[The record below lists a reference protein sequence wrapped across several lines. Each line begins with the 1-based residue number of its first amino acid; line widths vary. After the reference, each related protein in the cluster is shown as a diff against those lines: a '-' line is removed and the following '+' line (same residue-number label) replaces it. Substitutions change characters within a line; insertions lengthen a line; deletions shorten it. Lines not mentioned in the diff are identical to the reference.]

1 MSVLLQARQELHR
14 CGVSGLQLQVY
25 EVQRLKGKEKLGFLA
40 PSGFQPRQLKNKHTI
55 SMRLDERAGWRLHSG
70 ITLFDAGQIM
80 SSRGN
85 MNAKHLVST
94 TNAIASTSLARTN
107 VEVMKLVLCTGVLVE
122 LTFGMSLY
130 AFPHPV
136 LL

>member
-25 EVQRLKGKEKLGFLA
+25 EVQRLKGKGKLGFLA
-40 PSGFQPRQLKNKHTI
+40 ASGFQPRQLKHKHTI

-80 SSRGN
+80 SSRGK
-85 MNAKHLVST
+85 MHAKHLTST

-107 VEVMKLVLCTGVLVE
+107 VEVMKLVLCAGVLVE
-122 LTFGMSLY
+122 LTFGTSLY